1 MNILVIDDHPVVR
14 QGIRQ
19 ILESEEGWRVTAE
32 APGILEAL
40 PFLRGGKFDVLVLD
54 INLPGS
60 NGLEALADV
69 QREAPELPVLI
80 FSIHSEE
87 HLAMRALKNGAR
99 GFLNKEHAPEELVR
113 AVRRLAAGGSYVSP
127 RLAEW
132 LALEV
137 SGRRQSLPHESL
149 SDREYQ
155 VMCLIASGKTVSQIA
170 EVLHRSPNTISTY
183 RARIFAKMGARNN
196 AELTLYAINNRLIA
210 SPPGG
215 SFGPSC

>member
-14 QGIRQ
+14 QGVRQ
-19 ILESEEGWRVTAE
+19 ILESEEGLRVAAE
-32 APGILEAL
+32 ASSIEEAMPL
-40 PFLRGGKFDVLVLD
+40 LRDRCFDVLVLD

-60 NGLEALADV
+60 NGLEALAEV
-69 QREAPELPVLI
+69 QREAPELPILI

-99 GFLNKEHAPEELVR
+99 GFLNKENAPEELVR
-113 AVRRLAAGGSYVSP
+113 AVRKLAAGGSYVSS

-137 SGRRQSLPHESL
+137 SGRRRSLPHESL

-170 EVLHRSPNTISTY
+170 EALHRSPNTISTY
-183 RARIFAKMGARNN
+183 RARILAKMGIRNN

-210 SPPGG
+210 SPPGF
-215 SFGPSC
+215 SSTL